1 MLRILAVPWYSPLP
15 CFSDQTFSLAAIRVQ
30 QYAPLEH
37 RTQSEAAARHYR
49 LAVVVAA
56 AAAAAAAAPAL
67 VVLAIEPCLW
77 LQAAF
82 FSSPCHSDR
91 FRPTSVDKSLVR
103 AQWLRRSDKIDG

>member
-1 MLRILAVPWYSPLP
+1 M
-15 CFSDQTFSLAAIRVQ
+15 Q

-49 LAVVVAA
+49 LAVVVVAA
-56 AAAAAAAAPAL
+56 AAPPAL
-67 VVLAIEPCLW
+67 VVLATEPCLW